1 MAYTIRVNGTD
12 HTVDVD
18 GDTPLL
24 WVLRVT
30 RCSAL
35 PGSFSSSRTTP
46 AKGPFAA
53 RNFDHW
59 RTRARGPRAVVHRN
73 RKFADS
79 PREGGGFEPLV
90 PGACGPIRSQ
100 PCVITTLPKCPR
112 PSKWQYASFA
122 SANGNARSITGRK
135 RCIAIARFMASKS
148 TRLPTL

>member
-59 RTRARGPRAVVHRN
+59 RTRARGPRAVVRRN

-79 PREGGGFEPLV
+79 RLGSCGIEPTVPLRARNADELV
-90 PGACGPIRSQ
+90 LRAKHMIIDNRAEAVACFDLLRTS
-100 PCVITTLPKCPR
+100 
-112 PSKWQYASFA
+112 
-122 SANGNARSITGRK
+122 
-135 RCIAIARFMASKS
+135 
-148 TRLPTL
+148 

>member
-46 AKGPFAA
+46 AKGRFAA

-59 RTRARGPRAVVHRN
+59 RTRARGPGPLYTGTESSLTLHRSGESRAN
-73 RKFADS
+73 QSLK
-79 PREGGGFEPLV
+79 
-90 PGACGPIRSQ
+90 
-100 PCVITTLPKCPR
+100 
-112 PSKWQYASFA
+112 
-122 SANGNARSITGRK
+122 
-135 RCIAIARFMASKS
+135 
-148 TRLPTL
+148 